1 MLSLKQVTDVCM
13 RYQGAL
19 ECRYLKVDMASND
32 CLCHKQVAAS
42 KKTIDEQVQK
52 FVDRAKANGQDPHAM
67 HRPLGNNCKGYPPLR
82 TVTQGYD
89 QP

>member
-13 RYQGAL
+13 RYQGAQ
-19 ECRYLKVDMASND
+19 ECRYLKVDLASGG

-42 KKTIDEQVQK
+42 KKVIDEQVQK
-52 FVDRAKANGQDPHAM
+52 FVDKAKANGQDPYAM
-67 HRPLGNNCKGYPPLR
+67 HRPLGNHCKGYPPLK